1 MIGRLVV
8 VLVAALASTGILYS
22 PAGTPPGPV
31 PATPPAPVL
40 PTKGVEIADLDRKVD
55 PCTDFYEFANGAW
68 RRANPVPASTPR
80 WSRRVAAREENRRR
94 VRELLEE
101 IARRRDW
108 PKGSAEQLA
117 GDHYAACR
125 NEAAVDAVGLQP
137 LAKLL
142 GEIDGMTTA
151 ADLQRAIRDLHA
163 VAVPVPFGIVAAP
176 DYRQPVTN
184 VANVVA
190 GTLGMGDRDSYLGP
204 ETRFVDAREKY
215 RRHVVRVLELGGV
228 PDAQAGGA
236 ADAVIAL
243 EKRLAE
249 ASLDGAAASDP
260 AATDHRMTFGDLE
273 RIAPHVD
280 WKRYFDEANLPR
292 VDLNVSEPNLVKQV
306 DRELAETPIATWKA
320 YLTWHLLESASPW
333 LSKPFVDEHVAF
345 TGKAPGPR
353 AARCADST
361 ETLFGEAVGRK
372 YAERYFPPAAKAKA
386 REIARNLLAALTE
399 VVAEVEWM
407 SPETKKKAIEKIAAT
422 DVQIGYPDTWKDVS
436 TVNVRRDAFLAN
448 VLAGRRFNVDD
459 DRRQIGKPTNR
470 DLWALPPSSPG
481 AYIDLQLNKAVLPAG
496 FLQPPYFDP
505 AATDAVNYG
514 ALGVGLAHD
523 LTHAI
528 DLTGS
533 ETDLFGRPRNW
544 WTDADRK
551 EFGERARCVV
561 EEYEGYFVE
570 PGVHHDG
577 KRVLNEA
584 IGDLGGVRVAH
595 RALVKSMADRPV
607 PVVDGFGPEQQFFI
621 SWGQTTGAA
630 MTAEAQRA
638 YVASDPHPVPKFRVI
653 GPLSNSPEFQRAFAC
668 PAGSAMVRPPE
679 KRCAV
684 W

>member
-1 MIGRLVV
+1 MIARVVV
-8 VLVAALASTGILYS
+8 VLVAALASTGLLYS
-22 PAGTPPGPV
+22 SAATPPGKA
-31 PATPPAPVL
+31 PATTPAAVL
-40 PTKGVEIADLDRKVD
+40 PTKGVEVADLDRKVD
-55 PCTDFYEFANGAW
+55 PCADFYEFANGAW
-68 RRANPVPASTPR
+68 RRANPIPASTSR

-94 VRELLEE
+94 VRERLEE
-101 IARRRDW
+101 IGRTKDW
-108 PKGSAEQLA
+108 PTGSAEQLA
-117 GDHYAACR
+117 GDHYAACT
-125 NEAAVDAVGLQP
+125 NEAVVDAVGLTP
-137 LAKLL
+137 LGPLL
-142 GEIDGMTTA
+142 TQIDGMTTA
-151 ADLQRAIRDLHA
+151 ADVQRAIRDLHA
-163 VAVPVPFGIVAAP
+163 LAVPVPFGIVSAP
-176 DYRQPVTN
+176 DYRQPANT

-190 GTLGMGDRDSYLGP
+190 GTLGMGDRDAYLDP
-204 ETRFVDAREKY
+204 AARFVDAREKY

-236 ADAVIAL
+236 ADALIAL

-249 ASLDGAAASDP
+249 ASLDGATAGDP
-260 AATDHRMTFGDLE
+260 AATDHRMTFGQLE
-273 RIAPHVD
+273 KIAPLVD

-292 VDLNVSEPNLVKQV
+292 VDLNVAEPNLVKQV
-306 DRELAETPIATWKA
+306 DRELAETPIATWKV
-320 YLTWHLLESASPW
+320 YLKWHLLESASPW

-353 AARCADST
+353 SARCVDST
-361 ETLFGEAVGRK
+361 ETLFGEAVGRT
-372 YAERYFPPAAKAKA
+372 YAERFFPPAAKAKA
-386 REIARNLLAALTE
+386 REITRNLLAALAE

-407 SPETKKKAIEKIAAT
+407 GPETKKRALEKVAAT
-422 DVQIGYPDTWKDVS
+422 DVQIGYPDTWKDTS
-436 TVNVRRDAFLAN
+436 AVNVRRDAFLAN
-448 VLAGRRFNVDD
+448 VLAGRRLNVDD

-470 DLWALPPSSPG
+470 GLWALPPSSPG
-481 AYIDLQLNKAVLPAG
+481 AYIDLQLNKVVLPAG

-523 LTHAI
+523 LTHAV
-528 DLTGS
+528 DRTGS
-533 ETDLFGRPRNW
+533 ETDLLGRPRNW

-551 EFGERARCVV
+551 AFGERAQCVV

-577 KRVLNEA
+577 KRVLSEA
-584 IGDLGGVRVAH
+584 IGDLGGVRVAL
-595 RALVKSMADRPV
+595 RALRKSMAGRPV
-607 PVVDGFGPEQQFFI
+607 PTVDGFAPEQQFFI

-638 YVASDPHPVPKFRVI
+638 YVASDPHAVPKFRVI

-668 PAGSAMVRPPE
+668 PAGAAMVRPPE